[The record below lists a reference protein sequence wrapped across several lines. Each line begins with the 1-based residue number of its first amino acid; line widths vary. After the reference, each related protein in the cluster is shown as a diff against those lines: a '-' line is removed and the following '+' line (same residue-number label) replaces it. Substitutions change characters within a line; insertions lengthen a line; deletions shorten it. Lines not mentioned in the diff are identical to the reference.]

1 MSEMSKYDEQVIHF
15 YKTHLL
21 LYLTNITAIDIGQSD
36 LSYKIIVQGFKTMLH
51 VLSIIYT
58 IQMPIQQINSYLEKC
73 PLLFIEYTE
82 QVYLKKTDSVHTP
95 DMFVYNVLLGN
106 LTLDQHKCN
115 KSSFIGY
122 LYKWSHTIPFWENVE
137 LINDNREYLVANFME
152 SYMLMFLNNDKY
164 NLYRIIEIIQSSIK
178 YDDNVFNKYTL
189 VLTSFLKYFSNS
201 SSSYTKERV
210 ERLCFDKFMLD
221 KDVYEK
227 HISNI
232 SNIKNTDEMI
242 NWIFE

>member
-1 MSEMSKYDEQVIHF
+1 
-15 YKTHLL
+15 
-21 LYLTNITAIDIGQSD
+21 
-36 LSYKIIVQGFKTMLH
+36 
-51 VLSIIYT
+51 
-58 IQMPIQQINSYLEKC
+58 MPVQQINSYLEKC

-106 LTLDQHKCN
+106 LTIDQHKCN
-115 KSSFIGY
+115 NSSFIGY

-137 LINDNREYLVANFME
+137 LINGNREYLVANFME

-210 ERLCFDKFMLD
+210 E
-221 KDVYEK
+221 
-227 HISNI
+227 
-232 SNIKNTDEMI
+232 
-242 NWIFE
+242 